1 MKKYIVINTSAGLFS
16 SPQILKARSFRSAL
30 QWCFKHGYDLIE
42 EA

>member
-1 MKKYIVINTSAGLFS
+1 MKMFVVINTSAGLWAQ
-16 SPQILKARSFRSAL
+16 PQILKARSFERAL